1 MHTTTDYDKQATDFL
16 EKYKIR
22 FSAKPGTN
30 AAPPWAEPGK
40 AHGKQWRIRLSGQT
54 PMEKSL
60 QVGLRAVTFPF
71 WNSIAAGSEEPSA
84 YDVLAC
90 ISGDV
95 NCPDTFKDFCS
106 EYGYDEDSRKAE
118 QTFKRCRALAVKL
131 QEFFTEQE
139 QTDLQEI
146 Q

>member
-1 MHTTTDYDKQATDFL
+1 MSTMTDYDKQATDFL

-30 AAPPWAEPGK
+30 AAPAWAEPGK
-40 AHGKQWRIRLSGQT
+40 PHGKHWRIRLA
-54 PMEKSL
+54 KSTGEGI
-60 QVGLRAVTFPF
+60 VRIETVTFPF
-71 WNSIAAGSEEPSA
+71 WNSIASGSEAPSA

-106 EYGYDEDSRKAE
+106 DYGYDEDSRKAE

-131 QEFFTEQE
+131 QGFFTEQE